1 MKLQTISIF
10 LFTTISLTGQGI
22 MLAGG
27 AVAETGEFAPT
38 DISNCFVWLSGSDM
52 DGDDIENEESS
63 GAATPST
70 WVDKTGNGHNFTK
83 AGNPTISTKN
93 GNNVVDFDGSGDYY
107 VSSEVNSTWTFLHD
121 GTKNTIFLVVRPSK
135 STTYPKDF
143 NMLIDNTG
151 INSANRGVSIYVYR
165 PTNRFTYNVQIGVS
179 STYAVTWAGVN
190 TWYATDEWKYV
201 TIISDP
207 SNATAADRAYVRMDA
222 IDQSITNSATATPS
236 SSDPNIP
243 LYIGWS
249 GRSSPD
255 NYLNGYIGEIII
267 YDRALTMNEITQ
279 VENYLSTKYGL

>member
-1 MKLQTISIF
+1 MRIQTILILLLASV
-10 LFTTISLTGQGI
+10 SLTGQGI

-93 GNNVVDFDGSGDYY
+93 GNNVVDFDGTGDYY
-107 VSSEVNSTWTFLHD
+107 VSSEANSTWTFLHN
-121 GTKNTIFLVVRPSK
+121 GTKNTIFLVARPSK
-135 STTYPKDF
+135 STSYPKDF
-143 NMLIDNTG
+143 NMLIDNTS
-151 INSANRGVSIYVYR
+151 INSANRGISIYIYR

-179 STYAVTWAGVN
+179 GTYAVSWAGVN

-207 SNATAADRAYVRMDA
+207 SNTTAADRAFVRMDA
-222 IDQSITNSATATPS
+222 IEQAITNSQTATPS
-236 SSDPNIP
+236 SSDPGIP

-249 GRSSPD
+249 GRTSPD

-267 YDRALTMNEITQ
+267 YNRELTSAEITQ